1 MELVGTD
8 AQSVAAAGDETAPHV
23 GLLGAGIIALE
34 GLDLTKAE
42 PGEYILCAFPVYLAG
57 AEASLTRAV
66 LLKEE

>member
-1 MELVGTD
+1 MK
-8 AQSVAAAGDETAPHV
+8 PH
-23 GLLGAGIIALE
+23 LMWAFSGAGIIALE
-34 GLDLTKAE
+34 GLDLTNAE